1 MPRYSFPALITA
13 APVVRAET
21 RSRASPATPH
31 QGDQTPLEKLFPQI
45 LSAIQAMWGY
55 PELNLYFTK
64 LTIDDRGDRAGF
76 PAEVWE
82 ELYLLMALHVAAFPE
97 QRK

>member
-1 MPRYSFPALITA
+1 VRTETRARA
-13 APVVRAET
+13 AP
-21 RSRASPATPH
+21 ATLPKT
-31 QGDQTPLEKLFPQI
+31 DQTPLEKLFPQI

-82 ELYLLMALHVAAFPE
+82 ELYLLMALHLAAFPE
-97 QRK
+97 HRK